1 MTYLN
6 MRSKKTFLIG
16 EIGINHNGSVENAIK
31 LIDFA
36 KKYNFDA
43 VKFQKRTIDLV
54 FSPEELDK
62 DRETPFGKKNSD
74 LKRGLEFGKKEYDI
88 IDQYCKKIDIEWFA
102 SPWDIESYKFLMEYD
117 LKYMKVASCLL
128 TIKPLLKEIASSD
141 SYRTFISTGM
151 STIAEI
157 DEAVKIFKESNNDNF
172 ELMHCV
178 STYPCSNEEVNLN
191 IINTLKKRYG
201 CDIGYSGH
209 EEGLQISCAAVALG
223 ATSVERHITL
233 NRTMFGS
240 DQAASISPEGMRIL
254 SRDIRIIDKAMGNT
268 EKTLLESE
276 KPIRKKLSNVYWLKN
291 I

>member
-1 MTYLN
+1 MS
-6 MRSKKTFLIG
+6 SKKTFLIG

-74 LKRGLEFGKKEYDI
+74 LKRGLEFGKKEYDL
-88 IDQYCKKIDIEWFA
+88 IDQYCKRIDIEWFA

-128 TIKPLLKEIASSD
+128 TIKPLVKEIASNN

-151 STIAEI
+151 SNIAEI

-178 STYPCSNEEVNLN
+178 STYPCKNEEVNLN
-191 IINTLKKRYG
+191 IIKTLKKRYG

>member
-1 MTYLN
+1 MN
-6 MRSKKTFLIG
+6 SKTTFIIG
-16 EIGINHNGSVENAIK
+16 EIGINHNGSIENAIK
-31 LIDFA
+31 LIDYA
-36 KKYNFDA
+36 KKYDFDA
-43 VKFQKRTIDLV
+43 VKFQKRTIDLI

-62 DRETPFGKKNSD
+62 NRDTPFGKKNGD
-74 LKRGLEFGKKEYDI
+74 LKRGLEFGKKEYDT
-88 IDQYCKKIDIEWFA
+88 IDQYCKKVGIEWFA
-102 SPWDIESYKFLMEYD
+102 SPWDIESYKFLLDYEP
-117 LKYMKVASCLL
+117 KYMKVASCLL
-128 TIKPLLKEIASSD
+128 TIKPLIKEIASST

-157 DEAVKIFKESNNDNF
+157 DEAVKIFKDNNNDNF

-178 STYPCSNEEVNLN
+178 STYPCKSEEVNLN
-191 IINTLKKRYG
+191 IIATLRKRYG

-254 SRDIRIIDKAMGNT
+254 SRDIRITEKAMGIS
-268 EKTLLESE
+268 EKSILESE

>member
-1 MTYLN
+1 MH
-6 MRSKKTFLIG
+6 SKKTFLIG

-36 KKYNFDA
+36 KKYDFDA

-54 FSPEELDK
+54 FSPEELGK

-74 LKRGLEFGKKEYDI
+74 LKIGLEFGKKEYDI

-157 DEAVKIFKESNNDNF
+157 DEAVKIFKESNNNNF

-178 STYPCSNEEVNLN
+178 STYPCSNDEVNLN
-191 IINTLKKRYG
+191 IIKTLKERYE
-201 CDIGYSGH
+201 CNIGYSGH

-254 SRDIRIIDKAMGNT
+254 SRDIRIIDKAMGDT
-268 EKTLLESE
+268 KKTILESE

>member
-1 MTYLN
+1 MS
-6 MRSKKTFLIG
+6 SKKIFLIG
-16 EIGINHNGSVENAIK
+16 EIGINHNGSIKIAKK
-31 LIDFA
+31 LILLA
-36 KKYNFDA
+36 KEVGFDA
-43 VKFQKRTIDLV
+43 VKFQKRTIDLI

-62 DRETPFGKKNSD
+62 NRDTPFGKKNGD
-74 LKRGLEFGKKEYDI
+74 LKRGLEFGKKEYDT
-88 IDQYCKKIDIEWFA
+88 IDQYCKKVGIEWFA
-102 SPWDIESYKFLMEYD
+102 SPWDIESYKFLLDYEP
-117 LKYMKVASCLL
+117 KYMKVASCLL
-128 TIKPLLKEIASSD
+128 TIKPLIKEIASST

-157 DEAVKIFKESNNDNF
+157 DEAVKIFKDNNNDNF

-178 STYPCSNEEVNLN
+178 STYPCKSEEVNLN
-191 IINTLKKRYG
+191 IIETLRKRYG

-254 SRDIRIIDKAMGNT
+254 SRDIRITEKAMGSS
-268 EKTLLESE
+268 EKNIQESE
-276 KPIRKKLSNVYWLKN
+276 KPIRKKLSNVYWLKDF
-291 I
+291 

>member
-1 MTYLN
+1 MS
-6 MRSKKTFLIG
+6 SKKTFLIG

-74 LKRGLEFGKKEYDI
+74 LKRGLEFGKKEYDL
-88 IDQYCKKIDIEWFA
+88 IDQYCKRIDIEWFA

-128 TIKPLLKEIASSD
+128 TIKPLVKEIASSN

-151 STIAEI
+151 SNIAEI

-178 STYPCSNEEVNLN
+178 STYPCKNEEVNLN
-191 IINTLKKRYG
+191 IIKTLKKRYG

>member
-1 MTYLN
+1 MK
-6 MRSKKTFLIG
+6 SKKTFIIG
-16 EIGINHNGSVENAIK
+16 EIGINHNGSIENAIK
-31 LIDFA
+31 LIDYA
-36 KKYNFDA
+36 KKYDFDA
-43 VKFQKRTIDLV
+43 VKFQKRTIDLI

-62 DRETPFGKKNSD
+62 NRDTPFGKKNGD
-74 LKRGLEFGKKEYDI
+74 LKRGLEFGKKEYDT
-88 IDQYCKKIDIEWFA
+88 IDQYCKKVGIEWFA
-102 SPWDIESYKFLMEYD
+102 SPWDIESYKFLLDYEP
-117 LKYMKVASCLL
+117 KYMKVASCLL
-128 TIKPLLKEIASSD
+128 TIKPLIKEIASST

-157 DEAVKIFKESNNDNF
+157 DEAVKIFKDNNNDNF

-178 STYPCSNEEVNLN
+178 STYPCKSEEVNLN
-191 IINTLKKRYG
+191 IIETLRKRYG

-254 SRDIRIIDKAMGNT
+254 SRDIRITEKAMGSS
-268 EKTLLESE
+268 EKNIQESE
-276 KPIRKKLSNVYWLKN
+276 KPIRKKLSNVYWLKDF
-291 I
+291 